1 MLSEDEIENLVSTAT
16 DVEGED
22 RHTRAW
28 EAAEPLRNALAE
40 QLPAADALCHLI
52 DIGAFSI
59 DQAIEL
65 AEQIANSYPDNPRI
79 LSALGDA
86 FQSFHDMRYLNA
98 APPNNPFLIRFCEK
112 LLDLSNEVQGEDE
125 YLVLSGLATAARI
138 LGRAWDEVTDA
149 AYRRLLEIKPERW
162 QLHYDYGLFLKTRG
176 RFAEGQ
182 AANQRAFDLSGE
194 PRDNVIWN
202 LGICATGAGDG
213 ATALRVWKDMGQ
225 TIEMGSFGLPE
236 GGYPS
241 TKVRLAEHPLAERA
255 AGEAP
260 NEPGQEETIWIERL
274 SPCHGI
280 VRSAL
285 YYDIGV
291 DFGDVVLFDGA
302 PITYHKYGEN
312 TVPVFPHLATL
323 RRGNY
328 RIYRFA
334 GTQPEEGY
342 IGNLGD
348 TLESDTVVYVH
359 SEQFQEL
366 CTGCWESSTL
376 DHAEHQATPRRVV
389 TGKVCAPPETSD
401 SYLLAELDAL
411 FGHTEAQLFIPELS
425 RRCGDSKRAEV
436 EERRMRMIDQAG

>member
-1 MLSEDEIENLVSTAT
+1 MLSEEEIENLVSTAA

-22 RHTRAW
+22 KQTRAW
-28 EAAEPLRNALAE
+28 EAAEPLRNALGE
-40 QLPAADALCHLI
+40 QLPAAEALCHLI

-59 DQAIEL
+59 DQNIEL
-65 AEQIANSYPDNPRI
+65 AEQIANSYPDNTRI
-79 LSALGDA
+79 LSVLGDA
-86 FQSFHDMRYLNA
+86 FQSFQDMRYLNA
-98 APPNNPFLIRFCEK
+98 APPNNPFLVRFCEK
-112 LLDLSNEVQGEDE
+112 LRDLSKQVQGEDE
-125 YLVLSGLATAARI
+125 YRILKGLATAARI
-138 LGRAWDEVTDA
+138 LGRDWDEVTDA
-149 AYRRLLEIKPERW
+149 TYRRLLEIKPERW

-182 AANQRAFDLSGE
+182 AANQRAFELSRQ
-194 PRDNVIWN
+194 PRENVIWN
-202 LGICATGAGDG
+202 LGICGTGAGDG

-225 TIEMGSFGLPE
+225 TIKMGRFGLPE
-236 GGYPS
+236 GRSMEG
-241 TKVRLAEHPLAERA
+241 RLPTTSH
-255 AGEAP
+255 
-260 NEPGQEETIWIERL
+260 
-274 SPCHGI
+274 
-280 VRSAL
+280 
-285 YYDIGV
+285 
-291 DFGDVVLFDGA
+291 
-302 PITYHKYGEN
+302 GEN

-334 GTQPEEGY
+334 GTHPEEGY

-376 DHAEHQATPRRVV
+376 DHAEHQTAPRRVV

-401 SYLLAELDAL
+401 RYLLAELDAL
-411 FGHTEAQLFIPELS
+411 FGDSEAQLFIPELS

-436 EERRMRMIDQAG
+436 EERRTQMIDQAWVRESASPKPI